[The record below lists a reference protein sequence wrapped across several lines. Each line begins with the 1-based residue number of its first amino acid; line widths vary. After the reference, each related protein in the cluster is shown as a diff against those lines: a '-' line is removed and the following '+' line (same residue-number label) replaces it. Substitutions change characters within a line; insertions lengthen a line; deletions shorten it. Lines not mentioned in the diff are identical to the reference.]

1 MPEGSR
7 TSRRLA
13 TRKPEQKPNADGCEG
28 NRMATKTKT
37 HVANRIPVIDLLSL
51 AFLNM
56 RRHGLRAAV
65 NVSGIAL
72 AVAALVFFLSFYR
85 GTYEGAMF
93 SSVID
98 YATSHG
104 QIMASG
110 FDDDDSDVW
119 LEAKNLLPE
128 SLARD
133 NSLVS
138 AAERGKKWA
147 PTVTGRLMSPA
158 FAGDGSRKAAV
169 LLAGVDFRKE
179 AKIFAIGD
187 RMVSGTFGGGVV
199 IGKRLAEIL
208 SLSVGDEI
216 RVQASTA
223 DGAQNLDYW
232 KIAGIYS
239 TGYPSMDGTMVLM
252 DLADAQAFLAADGK
266 INKIYCTLAP
276 RGNSLAR
283 ERGIAAVEADS
294 GRLAAQG
301 LEFRSWRNH
310 AKSIVMDAKMDGA
323 FYAIF
328 IAILLFLSLA
338 TMAGTM
344 KVTVF
349 ERKREIG
356 MLRASGWMRGEITEM
371 FLFEALAIGIA
382 GGAAGCLVGGLAA
395 LAIELRPIPV
405 ALSSGSFDIPN
416 FSLTCDLAPRDLV
429 ISLAAGFATALLAGI
444 APARSGARM
453 PILSAMSER

>member
-1 MPEGSR
+1 
-7 TSRRLA
+7 
-13 TRKPEQKPNADGCEG
+13 
-28 NRMATKTKT
+28 MATKDKT
-37 HVANRIPVIDLLSL
+37 HVAKRIPVIDLLSM

-98 YATSHG
+98 YSTSHG
-104 QIMASG
+104 QIMAAG

-119 LEAKNLLPE
+119 LEATNLIPD
-128 SLARD
+128 SLGRD
-133 NSLVS
+133 DGLVG
-138 AAERGKKWA
+138 AAESGMKGE
-147 PTVTGRLMSPA
+147 PTVTGRLMAQA
-158 FAGDGSRKAAV
+158 FAGDGSRKAPV
-169 LLAGVDFRKE
+169 LLAGVDFEKE
-179 AKIFAIGD
+179 AMLFAIDG
-187 RMVSGTFGGGVV
+187 RMVSGTFGGGAV

-216 RVQASTA
+216 RLQASTA

-239 TGYPSMDGTMVLM
+239 TGYPSMDGTMVLIN
-252 DLADAQAFLAADGK
+252 LADAQAFLAADGK
-266 INKIYCTLAP
+266 INKIYCSLAS
-276 RGNSLAR
+276 RGDSFAR
-283 ERGIAAVEADS
+283 ERGIARVEADS
-294 GRLAAQG
+294 ARLAARG
-301 LEFRSWRNH
+301 LEFRSWRDY
-310 AKSIVMDAKMDGA
+310 AKSIVTDAKMDGM
-323 FYAIF
+323 FYAVF

-356 MLRASGWMRGEITEM
+356 MLRASGWMRGEITEL

-382 GGAAGCLVGGLAA
+382 GGVAGCLVGGLAS
-395 LAIELRPIPV
+395 LAIELWPIPV
-405 ALSSGSFDIPN
+405 ALSSGGFDIPS
-416 FSLTCDLAPRDLV
+416 FSLTCDLAVRDFA
-429 ISLAAGFATALLAGI
+429 IALAAGFATALAAGI
-444 APARSGARM
+444 APARAGARM
-453 PILSAMSER
+453 PILTAMSER